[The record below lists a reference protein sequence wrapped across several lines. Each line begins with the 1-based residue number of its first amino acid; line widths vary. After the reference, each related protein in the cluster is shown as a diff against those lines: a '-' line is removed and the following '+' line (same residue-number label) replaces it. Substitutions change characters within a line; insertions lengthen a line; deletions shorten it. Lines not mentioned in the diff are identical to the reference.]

1 MSFVPYRDL
10 MLFLGHVATGMALA
24 DATDSEREAAM
35 LGAILPDL
43 IDKPARILKLAHK
56 SRWLAHGLPFMS
68 LACAAVALTQ
78 PSRRSRGF
86 LLGYASHLVCDL
98 WAGGQ
103 VPWLAPFK
111 RPRWKNKVPSTP
123 WSIFVYLLPEFVGSL
138 VIGALLSQDLRQQKN
153 DAPARKKPVPVD
165 AT

>member
-1 MSFVPYRDL
+1 

-35 LGAILPDL
+35 LAAILPDV
-43 IDKPARILKLAHK
+43 IDKPMRILRLAHK

-78 PSRRSRGF
+78 PKRRSRGF
-86 LLGYASHLVCDL
+86 VLGYLSHLLCDL

-111 RPRWKNKVPSTP
+111 RPKWKGKQRMTP
-123 WSIFVYLLPEFVGSL
+123 AYLFVYMLPEFLGAGL
-138 VIGALLSQDLRQQKN
+138 IGALLSRDLVSEKN
-153 DAPARKKPVPVD
+153 GAAPTRAPVGTKKG
-165 AT
+165 